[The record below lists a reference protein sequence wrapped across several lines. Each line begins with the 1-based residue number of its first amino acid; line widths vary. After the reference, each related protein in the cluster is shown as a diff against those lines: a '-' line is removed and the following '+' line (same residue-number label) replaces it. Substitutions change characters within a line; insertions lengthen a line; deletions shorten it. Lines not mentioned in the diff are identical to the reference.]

1 MNPSRYDQV
10 ITSAEA
16 LRKIIPPPSELVVR
30 KALPALDAHAR
41 SFIARSPF
49 AVVASCGTAAG
60 CDVSPRGEAPGGFV
74 VLDDHTLAVGD
85 RPGNRRTDSFLNLL
99 ENPRIALLF
108 LVPGVDETL
117 RVNGRAKLVVD
128 ASLFEKLAVGG
139 KPPLLALVVEIE
151 EVFFQ
156 CGKAFRRSRLWEPA
170 TWPDP
175 KDQPSLACV
184 LRDQIPEQVP
194 SVEKLD
200 RIIQDAYRNGLY

>member
-1 MNPSRYDQV
+1 MNPPKYDQV
-10 ITSAEA
+10 IDSAEA

-49 AVVASCGTAAG
+49 VVVATCGTTTG
-60 CDVSPRGEAPGGFV
+60 CDVSPRGEAPGGFL

-99 ENPRIALLF
+99 ENPKIALLF

-117 RVNGRAKLVVD
+117 RVNGRAKIVVD
-128 ASLFEKLAVGG
+128 AGLFEKLAVGG
-139 KPPLLALVVEIE
+139 KAPLLALVVEIE

-175 KDQPSLACV
+175 KAQPSLACV
-184 LRDQIPEQVP
+184 LGDQIPEQVP
-194 SVEKLD
+194 SVETLD